1 MAKKRLKKL
10 LASALAVSMAA
21 TLLPAAVMANADAEI
36 VNEPIALEMDLA
48 TDAEA
53 VPQAT
58 TQLLTDAWAGAWKN
72 MTSANFDASYPNYQQ
87 NQKQI
92 IAVEPDPANNT
103 VTVYADIA
111 EMKAYKLGGAPTGA
125 NWCTIGITLP
135 ESGVSFKDGYYVLL
149 SSDSKFT
156 PSGVTASEKTGFRWV
171 GAAEGKKTNFPV
183 SVNGE
188 ETAVVVT
195 TKSPSITTNTSTAS
209 IAQEEK
215 VNVDFTPDLPK
226 GSAVQISANNDCVAV
241 SQSGNTAIITGKNP
255 GVAEVTATATLVKG
269 EGNMVVTAK
278 CTVTVAEKSSTGGDA
293 IVTPEPTTTV
303 DPSVTPDPSET
314 PDASVTPD
322 PSETP
327 DASVTPEPTGTPGI
341 NTPEPTPTEP
351 VKKGDEVETKAGTVV
366 VTNTKTKTVAFDTVD
381 DAETIVTVPKTVKID
396 GVAYTVTTIK
406 ASAFADSKKLTNV
419 TIPATITAIGKNAF
433 AGCSKL
439 TKVTV
444 KSTKLKAIKA
454 NTFKDCKALTS
465 ISLPKS
471 VTSIGKNV
479 FSGCS
484 KLKTITIK
492 ATTLK
497 VKKGAFKGI
506 AKNAVIKVPKSKVK
520 AFSKILKKA
529 GFKGKVKAI

>member
-36 VNEPIALEMDLA
+36 VNEPIALEG
-48 TDAEA
+48 DA
-53 VPQAT
+53 
-58 TQLLTDAWAGAWKN
+58 DAALSEVTADESFLVDVWKGESSGSN
-72 MTSANFDASYPNYQQ
+72 FTSANFDATLVSYNSNQQ
-87 NQKQI
+87 QVKDIVKNANGADIYINHPKLIKYGNEGGSGTQACWFTIGLTLVDDASAVGGVREDRYVPSSQSSYTGEKVFKWFGIGEKAITDPRTFEWVVSKNGTKQTIKLTTNQPEIEADQPSTTMAQGDTVKLNFTTK
-92 IAVEPDPANNT
+92 PANPTGGLSMESSEETIAT
-103 VTVYADIA
+103 VTSDGTV
-111 EMKAYKLGGAPTGA
+111 TG
-125 NWCTIGITLP
+125 
-135 ESGVSFKDGYYVLL
+135 V
-149 SSDSKFT
+149 
-156 PSGVTASEKTGFRWV
+156 
-171 GAAEGKKTNFPV
+171 
-183 SVNGE
+183 
-188 ETAVVVT
+188 
-195 TKSPSITTNTSTAS
+195 
-209 IAQEEK
+209 
-215 VNVDFTPDLPK
+215 
-226 GSAVQISANNDCVAV
+226 
-241 SQSGNTAIITGKNP
+241 NP
-255 GVAEVTATATLVKG
+255 GVATITAKMYGEDNLVATCEVT
-269 EGNMVVTAK
+269 VT
-278 CTVTVAEKSSTGGDA
+278 EKSSTGGDA

-314 PDASVTPD
+314 PDASVTPE

-327 DASVTPEPTGTPGI
+327 DASVTPEPTGTPGTI
-341 NTPEPTPTEP
+341 TPEPTNTPEPTPTEP
-351 VKKGDEVETKAGTVV
+351 VKKGDEVETKTGTVV
-366 VTNTKTKTVAFDTVD
+366 VTNTKTNTVAFDTVD
-381 DAETIVTVPKTVKID
+381 GAATTVTIPKTVKID

-529 GFKGKVKAI
+529 GFKGTVKAI

>member
-36 VNEPIALEMDLA
+36 VNEPIALEMDSA
-48 TDAEA
+48 TDAEAEA

-72 MTSANFDASYPNYQQ
+72 MTSANFDASYPNYKQ

-92 IAVEPDPANNT
+92 IAVEPDTANNT

-111 EMKAYKLGGAPTGA
+111 EMETYELGGAPSSA

-149 SSDSKFT
+149 SSDNKFT
-156 PSGVTASEKTGFRWV
+156 PDGVTASEKTGFRWV

-215 VNVDFTPDLPK
+215 VNVDFTPDLPE
-226 GSAVQISANNDCVAV
+226 GAAVQISANNDCVAV

-255 GVAEVTATATLVKG
+255 GVAEVSATATLAKG

-314 PDASVTPD
+314 PDASVTP
-322 PSETP
+322 
-327 DASVTPEPTGTPGI
+327 EPTGTPGTI
-341 NTPEPTPTEP
+341 TPEPTNTPEPTPTEP

-366 VTNTKTKTVAFDTVD
+366 VTNTKTNTVAFDTVD
-381 DAETIVTVPKTVKID
+381 DAATTVTIPKTVKID

>member
-36 VNEPIALEMDLA
+36 VNEPIALEG
-48 TDAEA
+48 DA
-53 VPQAT
+53 
-58 TQLLTDAWAGAWKN
+58 DAALPESFLVDVWKGESSGSN
-72 MTSANFDASYPNYQQ
+72 FTSANFDATLVSYNSNQQ
-87 NQKQI
+87 QVKDIVKNANGADIYINHPKLIKYGNQGGTGTQACWFTIGLTLAEGVSANGGVREDRYVPSSQSSYTGEKVFKWFGIGDKATTTPRTFKWEVSKNGTTQEIQLTTKQPEI
-92 IAVEPDPANNT
+92 KVDQTSTTMAQGDTVKLNLTTSPAEPTGGVTFESSATNIAT
-103 VTVYADIA
+103 VTSDGTV
-111 EMKAYKLGGAPTGA
+111 TG
-125 NWCTIGITLP
+125 
-135 ESGVSFKDGYYVLL
+135 
-149 SSDSKFT
+149 
-156 PSGVTASEKTGFRWV
+156 
-171 GAAEGKKTNFPV
+171 
-183 SVNGE
+183 
-188 ETAVVVT
+188 
-195 TKSPSITTNTSTAS
+195 
-209 IAQEEK
+209 
-215 VNVDFTPDLPK
+215 
-226 GSAVQISANNDCVAV
+226 VA
-241 SQSGNTAIITGKNP
+241 P
-255 GVAEVTATATLVKG
+255 GVATI
-269 EGNMVVTAK
+269 TAK
-278 CTVTVAEKSSTGGDA
+278 MYGEDNLVATCEVTVAEKSSTGGDA

-314 PDASVTPD
+314 PDASVTP
-322 PSETP
+322 
-327 DASVTPEPTGTPGI
+327 EPTGTPGTI
-341 NTPEPTPTEP
+341 TPEPTNTPEPTPTEP

-366 VTNTKTKTVAFDTVD
+366 VTNTKTNTVAFDTVD
-381 DAETIVTVPKTVKID
+381 DAATTVTIPKTVKID